1 MMIPFVIA
9 AILAVVFL
17 GMWLAAQSNVGSL
30 TGERDD
36 LQASL
41 DRVNGELGVRDG
53 ELKEARSRFAALEAK
68 KTSVDNE
75 LVNTKARLDD
85 ASDALRKRTE
95 LADAQALQID
105 SLSAE
110 RDELRQKV
118 ADADERIATMAARPG
133 VVVGEMTSADGE
145 STYGASAEV
154 LWSLE
159 LARSE
164 RQWRNSV
171 AIDPMGET
179 SPFETTDDPVREAV
193 ETEAAAL
200 REDVGALITV
210 DWQAP
215 PIESVLRRLMIV
227 RVAQEL
233 LANAARVPGAA
244 RLLVTHDDESG
255 ELKMEF
261 VSADQGGEVVNLIP
275 PQISSDLI
283 DVRNDTGLS
292 VTVKAE

>member
-9 AILAVVFL
+9 AVLAVVFL
-17 GMWLAAQSNVGSL
+17 GMWLAAQSKVGSL
-30 TGERDD
+30 TAERDD
-36 LQASL
+36 VQASL
-41 DRVNGELGVRDG
+41 DRVNGELAVRDG
-53 ELKEARSRFAALEAK
+53 ELAEAKSQIGTLEAK
-68 KTSVDNE
+68 KTSLDNE
-75 LVNTKARLDD
+75 LTNTKARLDD

-110 RDELRQKV
+110 RDELRQKIN
-118 ADADERIATMAARPG
+118 DSEERIATLAARPG
-133 VVVGEMTSADGE
+133 VVVGDMAAADGE
-145 STYGASAEV
+145 AASGASAEV

-164 RQWRNSV
+164 RQWRTSV

-179 SPFETTDDPVREAV
+179 SPFETTTDPVREAV

-200 REDVGALITV
+200 REDVGALISV

-215 PIESVLRRLMIV
+215 PIESVSRRLMIV
-227 RVAQEL
+227 RVAQEM
-233 LANAARVPGAA
+233 LATAARVPGAA
-244 RLLVTHDDESG
+244 RLQVTHDDETG

-261 VSADQGGEVVNLIP
+261 VSADDSGEVVNLIP

>member
-9 AILAVVFL
+9 AVLAVAFG
-17 GMWLAAQSNVGSL
+17 GMWLAAQSKVGSL
-30 TGERDD
+30 TAERDD
-36 LQASL
+36 VQASL
-41 DRVNGELGVRDG
+41 DRVNGELAVRDG
-53 ELKEARSRFAALEAK
+53 ELKAARSETATLEAK

-85 ASDALRKRTE
+85 ATDALRKRTE

-105 SLSAE
+105 ALSGE

-118 ADADERIATMAARPG
+118 ADSEERIATMAARPG
-133 VVVGEMTSADGE
+133 VVVGEMAGSDGVAA
-145 STYGASAEV
+145 SGASAEV
-154 LWSLE
+154 LWTLE

-164 RQWRNSV
+164 RQWRTSV
-171 AIDPMGET
+171 AIDPMSET
-179 SPFETTDDPVREAV
+179 SPFETADDPVRVAV

-215 PIESVLRRLMIV
+215 PIESVSRRLMIV
-227 RVAQEL
+227 RVAQEM
-233 LANAARVPGAA
+233 LASAARVPGAA
-244 RLLVTHDDESG
+244 RLLVSHDDESG

-261 VSADQGGEVVNLIP
+261 VSADEGGDVINLIP

>member
-1 MMIPFVIA
+1 MIPFVIA
-9 AILAVVFL
+9 AVLAVAFL
-17 GMWLAAQSNVGSL
+17 GMWLAAQSKLGSL

-36 LQASL
+36 LQSSL

-53 ELKEARSRFAALEAK
+53 ELKDSTAQLATLETK
-68 KTSVDNE
+68 KTAVDNE
-75 LVNTKARLDD
+75 LASTKSRLDD
-85 ASDALRKRTE
+85 ANDALRKRTE

-105 SLSAE
+105 ALSAE
-110 RDELRQKV
+110 RDELRQQV
-118 ADADERIATMAARPG
+118 SDIEERIATLAARPG
-133 VVVGEMTSADGE
+133 VVVGDMTTDP
-145 STYGASAEV
+145 STAAGAGAEV
-154 LWSLE
+154 LWGLE

-164 RQWRNSV
+164 RQWRTSV
-171 AIDPMGET
+171 AIDPTSET
-179 SPFETTDDPVREAV
+179 SPFQSTDDPVRLAV

-215 PIESVLRRLMIV
+215 PIESVSRRLMIV
-227 RVAQEL
+227 RVAQEM
-233 LANAARVPGAA
+233 LATAARVPGAA

-261 VSADQGGEVVNLIP
+261 VSADDGGEVLNLIP

>member
-9 AILAVVFL
+9 AVLAVAFL
-17 GMWLAAQSNVGSL
+17 GMWLAAQSKVGAL

-41 DRVNGELGVRDG
+41 DRVNGELAVRDG
-53 ELKEARSRFAALEAK
+53 ELREVTSQLTALEAK
-68 KTSVDNE
+68 KASVDNE

-105 SLSAE
+105 ALSGE

-118 ADADERIATMAARPG
+118 ADSEERIATLAARPG
-133 VVVGEMTSADGE
+133 VVVGEMTAGDSEA
-145 STYGASAEV
+145 ASANAHV
-154 LWSLE
+154 LWALE
-159 LARSE
+159 MARSE

-171 AIDPMGET
+171 AIDPMSEA
-179 SPFETTDDPVREAV
+179 SPFSTADDPVREAV
-193 ETEAAAL
+193 EIEAAAL
-200 REDVGALITV
+200 REDVGALISV

-215 PIESVLRRLMIV
+215 PIESVSRRLMIV
-227 RVAQEL
+227 RVAQEM
-233 LANAARVPGAA
+233 LASAARVPGAA

-261 VSADQGGEVVNLIP
+261 VSADDGGEVVNLIP

>member
-9 AILAVVFL
+9 AVLAVAFL
-17 GMWLAAQSNVGSL
+17 GMWLAAQSKVGSL

-36 LQASL
+36 LQDSL
-41 DRVNGELGVRDG
+41 DRVNQELATRDG
-53 ELKEARSRFAALEAK
+53 ELKEATSRIGSLESK
-68 KTSVDNE
+68 KSSIDNE
-75 LVNTKARLDD
+75 LTNTRSRLDD

-105 SLSAE
+105 ALSGE
-110 RDELRQKV
+110 RDELKQKV
-118 ADADERIATMAARPG
+118 NDAEERIATMAARPG
-133 VVVGEMTSADGE
+133 VVVGEMSAADGE
-145 STYGASAEV
+145 GSGANAEV

-171 AIDPMGET
+171 AIDPLNEI

-215 PIESVLRRLMIV
+215 PIESVSRRLMIV
-227 RVAQEL
+227 RVAQEM
-233 LANAARVPGAA
+233 LATAARVPGAA

-261 VSADQGGEVVNLIP
+261 VSADDSGEVINLIP

>member
-9 AILAVVFL
+9 AILAVAFL
-17 GMWLAAQSNVGSL
+17 GMWLAAQSKVGSL

-41 DRVNGELGVRDG
+41 DRVNGELGVRGD
-53 ELKEARSRFAALEAK
+53 ELKTATSRVAKLEVK

-105 SLSAE
+105 ALSGE
-110 RDELRQKV
+110 RDELRQKI
-118 ADADERIATMAARPG
+118 ADAEERIVTLAARPG
-133 VVVGEMTSADGE
+133 VVVGEMTAAEGE
-145 STYGASAEV
+145 ATTDAGAEV

-171 AIDPMGET
+171 AIDPTSET
-179 SPFETTDDPVREAV
+179 SPFDTTDDPAREAV
-193 ETEAAAL
+193 EIEAAAL

-215 PIESVLRRLMIV
+215 PIESVSRRLTIV
-227 RVAQEL
+227 RVAQEM
-233 LANAARVPGAA
+233 LATAARVPGAA

-255 ELKMEF
+255 ELNMEF
-261 VSADQGGEVVNLIP
+261 VSADEGGEVINLIP